1 MSSSLC
7 PIPTPSQRHLG
18 TLIITNVR
26 IVWYANLSQ
35 TFNVSLPYVQV
46 QSVKIRES
54 KLGTALVVD
63 VFPRSGGYILGFRID
78 PVERLREIADE
89 VHAMHQ
95 IYASTPIF
103 GLSQE
108 TVLKTVEGI
117 DDTAAETV
125 IGVEDDVDI
134 IDDASHRHDPLSLYC
149 AEGPGHFQDRDI
161 VFDNYLGLA
170 VERIRDS
177 NYTIAQLWQIESK
190 KPA

>member
-1 MSSSLC
+1 M
-7 PIPTPSQRHLG
+7 
-18 TLIITNVR
+18 R

-35 TFNVSLPYVQV
+35 NFNVSLPYVQV

-78 PVERLREIADE
+78 PVERLQEIADE

-95 IYASTPIF
+95 IYAATPIF
-103 GLSQE
+103 GLTQE
-108 TVLKTVEGI
+108 TVLRTAEGRGEG
-117 DDTAAETV
+117 AAENV
-125 IGVEDDVDI
+125 IGVEDEVDI

-149 AEGPGHFQDRDI
+149 AEGPGHLQDRDI
-161 VFDNYLGLA
+161 VFDSYLGLA

-177 NYTIAQLWQIESK
+177 SYTIAQIWQIESK